1 MRQYKNQLKHIDYN
15 ILFFESFKAVPNGQF
30 GNVEDLLTIKQ
41 LRQMV
46 ENMIYGNY
54 LKWNSYSGIVI
65 YVIYSD
71 IKQ

>member
-46 ENMIYGNY
+46 GNMIYGNY
-54 LKWNSYSGIVI
+54 LK
-65 YVIYSD
+65 
-71 IKQ
+71 